1 MAKEETNMNKYGP
14 KARKVIEQTMEQ
26 FKRGDLRSGQSNKQV
41 TSHDQAVAIGIDEA
55 RRKGY
60 KVPKDK

>member
-1 MAKEETNMNKYGP
+1 MSKEDKDMNKYGP
-14 KARKVIEQTMEQ
+14 KARRVIEQTMEQ
-26 FKRGDLRSGQSNKQV
+26 FKRGDLRSGQSNKKV
-41 TSHDQAVAIGIDEA
+41 TNRDQAVAIGIDEA